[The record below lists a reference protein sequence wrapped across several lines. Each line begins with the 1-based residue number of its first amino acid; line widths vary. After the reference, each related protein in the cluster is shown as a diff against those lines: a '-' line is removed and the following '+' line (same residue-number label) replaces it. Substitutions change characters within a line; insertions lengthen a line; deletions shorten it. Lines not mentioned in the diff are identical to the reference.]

1 MNKINI
7 IIIDSGDNID
17 HPYLKKDDIF
27 FYDIENDEIIK
38 NNVFMSDEIGHGTAV
53 YGIIR
58 NESDANTI
66 NIKLSNS
73 ENINEINWFLF
84 WKGYLTVKLK

>member
-7 IIIDSGDNID
+7 IIIDSGVNLD

-38 NNVFMSDEIGHGTAV
+38 NNVFMSDEIGH
-53 YGIIR
+53 
-58 NESDANTI
+58 
-66 NIKLSNS
+66 
-73 ENINEINWFLF
+73 
-84 WKGYLTVKLK
+84 

>member
-7 IIIDSGDNID
+7 IIIDSGVNID

-53 YGIIR
+53 YGIIC
-58 NESDANTI
+58 NESDANII
-66 NIKLSNS
+66 NIKQ
-73 ENINEINWFLF
+73 ER
-84 WKGYLTVKLK
+84 